1 MSLRRSL
8 PAVVCCFLCSVV
20 CAQQRD
26 SVYVHDG
33 DTIRYT
39 YTPLPA
45 ASAKTAG
52 TQPARKDNFW
62 NRIFYGNVDRTFEKK
77 IDFSFIGA
85 PSYTKE
91 SSLGLGL
98 LASGL
103 YRVDRTDSI
112 TPPSDVSLFGSV
124 SRFFQYYSIP
134 VAVLQQKQTEVKT
147 TGEPVVCTYPKR
159 VDCRR
164 TRQRVPKV
172 GNASLSRAAA
182 M

>member
-52 TQPARKDNFW
+52 TRPARKDNFW

-124 SRFFQYYSIP
+124 CVETARFLGHRLRCGTFQSRSALHPQTGP
-134 VAVLQQKQTEVKT
+134 V
-147 TGEPVVCTYPKR
+147 
-159 VDCRR
+159 RR
-164 TRQRVPKV
+164 R
-172 GNASLSRAAA
+172 LSP
-182 M
+182 